1 MTALGPTWLCLH
13 PAASKAGHRS
23 VPHMPMCKALKPEAM
38 CLVSSPLSTSNGTRG
53 CPRCRHLR
61 VNSHWLGGILWAR
74 HAISHIVSTSNQPL
88 VCPFTDPDRGRSRGW
103 RGGCDRTAFLF

>member
-23 VPHMPMCKALKPEAM
+23 VPRMPMCKALKPEAM

-53 CPRCRHLR
+53 CPRCHYLR
-61 VNSHWLGGILWAR
+61 VNSHWLWV
-74 HAISHIVSTSNQPL
+74 VSCGLSPVQSLTSSPPQTSPSL
-88 VCPFTDPDRGRSRGW
+88 STLTDPDRGPEQGA
-103 RGGCDRTAFLF
+103 GGVRL